1 MSLVK
6 ILYDDL
12 GMNRCIFICIFVYVC
27 AYTCTMHPG
36 QSQMTDPP
44 YPFKQESAKV
54 IERE

>member
-12 GMNRCIFICIFVYVC
+12 GMDRCIFICIFVYVC
-27 AYTCTMHPG
+27 AHACIIHPG
-36 QSQMTDPP
+36 QFQMTDPP
-44 YPFKQESAKV
+44 DSFKQESAKV